1 MRVWWCTTGPLMS
14 LPLHAAGIYEGTHQ
28 ESVFDYAISSYI
40 PTISIWTNRVR
51 RPKSHDLQQ
60 TGVCMVSQSE
70 APGLPRIPGT
80 REEIARVAAIVEKEP
95 DIKAVRLEDAAATKD
110 TVLSAM
116 ENHSWIHLACH
127 GCQDPKE
134 ALRSGF
140 ALADGRLEASTII
153 KRNSKNAEFAFLSA
167 CQTSTGDVT
176 LSEESVHLAAAMLVA
191 GYRGV
196 VGTMWSINDRHAPTV
211 AEDFYGQL
219 LNRSGSVR
227 GKKRLDGEQAAW
239 ALHYAVQRLRKRVGD
254 SNYLVWA
261 PYVHFGV

>member
-1 MRVWWCTTGPLMS
+1 
-14 LPLHAAGIYEGTHQ
+14 
-28 ESVFDYAISSYI
+28 
-40 PTISIWTNRVR
+40 
-51 RPKSHDLQQ
+51 
-60 TGVCMVSQSE
+60 MVSQPE
-70 APGLPRIPGT
+70 APGLPPIPGT

-95 DIKAVRLEDAAATKD
+95 DIKAVRLEDGAATKAA
-110 TVLSAM
+110 VLSAM
-116 ENHSWIHLACH
+116 GDHSWIHLACH

-134 ALRSGF
+134 PLKSGF

-153 KRNSKNAEFAFLSA
+153 KHNSKHAEFAFLSA

-196 VGTMWSINDRHAPTV
+196 VGTLWSINDRHAPDV
-211 AEDFYGQL
+211 AEDFYREL
-219 LNRSGSVR
+219 LDRSGKVE
-227 GKKRLDGEQAAW
+227 GKERLDGEQAAY

-261 PYVHFGV
+261 PYVHLGV